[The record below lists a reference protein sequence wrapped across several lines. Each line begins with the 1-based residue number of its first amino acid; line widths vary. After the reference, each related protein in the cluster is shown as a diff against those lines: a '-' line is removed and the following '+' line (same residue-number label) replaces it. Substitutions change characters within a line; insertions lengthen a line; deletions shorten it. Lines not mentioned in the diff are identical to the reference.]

1 MKVFL
6 FAAAAAT
13 MIVAAPTLGQGQGA
27 GPPPEAFP
35 PYVPDTSAPYSS
47 YDEWRNGYSDVGN
60 CRVVRNR
67 YVPPGGGRGIPRTYL
82 DCD

>member
-1 MKVFL
+1 MKTFL
-6 FAAAAAT
+6 FAATALT
-13 MIVAAPTLGQGQGA
+13 MIMVAPTLGHAQGA

-47 YDEWRNGYSDVGN
+47 YDQWRHDYSDVDN
-60 CRVVRNR
+60 CRVIRN
-67 YVPPGGGRGIPRTYL
+67 YDVSPSDGRAIPRAYL